1 MAMNFRS
8 LVLGLGIGVA
18 AAPLVLGADTYAY
31 TATTVAKPNKQ
42 GVVTASSIQ
51 WNCTASGC
59 TTKGPWPVPGVGA
72 CKALAQQVGAVKAY
86 GHPGRQL
93 SAADLARCN
102 EGLNANASMSV
113 QQPKV
118 TAVAPSTSAAGKP
131 APAGVKPAPA
141 AGPSITGTSG
151 LNNLQLRNGIR
162 LRAENFANLQR
173 ARETAAADARRRQE
187 EEVERRRAA
196 STVRGNDCDDLRADI
211 HPGAAEL
218 CDGRDNDCD
227 GAVDEEQTQR
237 RYLDADGDGHGDPA
251 RAVDACPMDITNYAR
266 SAEAGSGGWLVEI
279 GNDCDDTNPD
289 IWRGCR

>member
-1 MAMNFRS
+1 MAMNVRA
-8 LVLGLGIGVA
+8 LVLGLSAGLA
-18 AAPLVLGADTYAY
+18 CAPLVSGAETFAY
-31 TATTVAKPNKQ
+31 TATTVTRPNKL
-42 GVVTASSIQ
+42 GSVMAASIQ

-59 TTKGPWPVPGVGA
+59 TTRGPWPVPGWGA
-72 CKALAQQVGAVKAY
+72 CKALAQQVGAVKSY

-102 EGLNANASMSV
+102 EGLKANAAMSV

-118 TAVAPSTSAAGKP
+118 TAVAPATSTAGKP
-131 APAGVKPAPA
+131 AAAGVRPAPST
-141 AGPSITGTSG
+141 GPSIASTSG
-151 LNNLQLRNGIR
+151 LNSLQIRNGIK
-162 LRAENFANLQR
+162 LRAENFTNLQR

-187 EEVERRRAA
+187 EEVARRRAA

-211 HPGAAEL
+211 HPGAAEI
-218 CDGRDNDCD
+218 CDGRDNNCD
-227 GAVDEEQTQR
+227 GAVDEGQTQR

-266 SAEAGSGGWLVEI
+266 SAEAGASGWLVEI

-289 IWRGCR
+289 LWRGCP